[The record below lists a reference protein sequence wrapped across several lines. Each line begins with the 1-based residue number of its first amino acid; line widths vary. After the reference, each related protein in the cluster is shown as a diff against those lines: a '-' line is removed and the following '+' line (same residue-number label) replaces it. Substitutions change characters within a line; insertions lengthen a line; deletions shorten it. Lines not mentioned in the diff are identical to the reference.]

1 MAVRITSAESIK
13 QAILADVLLR
23 EIFTKVEVNQT
34 GLAPIALG
42 PSIGILGIPLISD
55 FEATW
60 KLTIIGL
67 TDLESKQV
75 IDSLERIFIGA
86 SFKSSSN
93 DIQVNIFS
101 LVTREVLE
109 SAEEQQKLKKDAQ
122 QSRNL
127 EKAIKYAGSLKSGI
141 DGQKGLQ
148 GIAGVKGETGLQGPP
163 GRNGQDLVATEA
175 ELHDLK
181 DVFIPDP
188 RVGQV
193 LTWDGAS
200 WISLFVPQTYRYA
213 GSGIEEAP
221 NDGNYYVR
229 QNKVWVELS
238 EALGNTGVE
247 SGNFDP

>member
-23 EIFTKVEVNQT
+23 EIFVKVQVNQT

-67 TDLESKQV
+67 TNLESKQV
-75 IDSLERIFIGA
+75 ADSLERIFVGA
-86 SFKSSSN
+86 SFKFSNN

-101 LVTREVLE
+101 LATREVLE
-109 SAEEQQKLKKDAQ
+109 SAEEQEKLRKNAQ
-122 QSRNL
+122 QSKNL
-127 EKAIKYAGSLKSGI
+127 EKAIEYAESLKSGV
-141 DGQKGLQ
+141 DGQKGVP
-148 GIAGVKGETGLQGPP
+148 GIAGIKGDIGLQGPP
-163 GRNGQDLVATEA
+163 GRDGKDLVSTEA

-200 WISLFVPQTYRYA
+200 WVSLFVPQTYRYA

-221 NDGNYYVR
+221 NDGNYYIR

-238 EALGNTGVE
+238 KALSDAGVE
-247 SGNFDP
+247 SGDFDP

>member
-23 EIFTKVEVNQT
+23 EIFVKVQVNQT

-42 PSIGILGIPLISD
+42 PSVGILGIPSISD

-60 KLTIIGL
+60 KLAIIGL
-67 TDLESKQV
+67 TSLESKQV
-75 IDSLERIFIGA
+75 ADSLERIFIGA
-86 SFKSSSN
+86 SFKFSNN
-93 DIQVNIFS
+93 DIQVSIFS
-101 LVTREVLE
+101 LATREVLE

-122 QSRNL
+122 RSKNL
-127 EKAIKYAGSLKSGI
+127 EKAIEYAENLKSGI
-141 DGQKGLQ
+141 NGQRGIQ
-148 GIAGVKGETGLQGPP
+148 GIAGAKGEPGLQGPP
-163 GRNGQDLVATEA
+163 GRDGQDLVATEA

-200 WISLFVPQTYRYA
+200 WVSLFVPQTYRYA

-229 QNKVWVELS
+229 QNKVWILLS
-238 EALGNTGVE
+238 EALGNTGIE
-247 SGNFDP
+247 SGDFDP

>member
-23 EIFTKVEVNQT
+23 EIFAKVEVNQT
-34 GLAPIALG
+34 GLAPITLG

-67 TDLESKQV
+67 TNLESKQV

-93 DIQVNIFS
+93 DIRVNIFS

-122 QSRNL
+122 RSRNL
-127 EKAIKYAGSLKSGI
+127 EKAIVYAGSLKSGI

-238 EALGNTGVE
+238 EALGSTGVE

>member
-23 EIFTKVEVNQT
+23 EIFAKVEVNQT
-34 GLAPIALG
+34 GLAPITLG

-67 TDLESKQV
+67 TNLESKQV

-93 DIQVNIFS
+93 DIRVNIFS

-109 SAEEQQKLKKDAQ
+109 SAEEQQKLKEDAQ
-122 QSRNL
+122 RSRNL
-127 EKAIKYAGSLKSGI
+127 EKAIVYAGSLKSGI

-238 EALGNTGVE
+238 EALGSTGVE

>member
-23 EIFTKVEVNQT
+23 EIFVKVEVNQT

-42 PSIGILGIPLISD
+42 PSIGILGIPLISN

-67 TDLESKQV
+67 TNLESKQV
-75 IDSLERIFIGA
+75 TDSLERIFIGA
-86 SFKSSSN
+86 SFKTSSN
-93 DIQVNIFS
+93 DIRVSIFS

-122 QSRNL
+122 RSRNL
-127 EKAIKYAGSLKSGI
+127 EKAIEYAGSLKSGI

-148 GIAGVKGETGLQGPP
+148 GIAGAKGETGLPGPP

-200 WISLFVPQTYRYA
+200 WVSLFVPQTYRYA

-221 NDGNYYVR
+221 NDGNFYVR